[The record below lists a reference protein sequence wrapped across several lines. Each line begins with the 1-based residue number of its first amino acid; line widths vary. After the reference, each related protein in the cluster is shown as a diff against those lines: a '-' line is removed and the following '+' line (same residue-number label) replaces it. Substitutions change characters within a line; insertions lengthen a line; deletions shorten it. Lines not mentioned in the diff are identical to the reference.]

1 MTTVKRTKK
10 VVSGM
15 PKRPISAFILYM
27 NDNRD
32 RIKKQNPDATFGG
45 LAQIGSA
52 EWKVVK
58 PVVKSKYEKLAE
70 QDRSRYELAMQS
82 YVPSPEDKKEKKQ
95 KRAKKD
101 INAPKKALSA
111 YLFYVNAQRPRAVK
125 SHPDYT
131 QPQIIS
137 HIAAG
142 WRELSD
148 REKKPYQDMADKDKV
163 RYLNE
168 INL

>member
-1 MTTVKRTKK
+1 MTTVKRTVKAK
-10 VVSGM
+10 SNI
-15 PKRPISAFILYM
+15 PKRPSSAFILYM

-45 LAQIGSA
+45 LSQIGSA

-70 QDRSRYELAMQS
+70 QDRERYAQEMS
-82 YVPSPEDKKEKKQ
+82 TFVPSPEDKKEKKQ
-95 KRAKKD
+95 KRAKRD

-111 YLFYVNAQRPRAVK
+111 YLFYVNSQRAKAVK
-125 SHPDYT
+125 LHPDYT
-131 QPQIIS
+131 QPEIVK

-163 RYLNE
+163 RYEREVNQ
-168 INL
+168 